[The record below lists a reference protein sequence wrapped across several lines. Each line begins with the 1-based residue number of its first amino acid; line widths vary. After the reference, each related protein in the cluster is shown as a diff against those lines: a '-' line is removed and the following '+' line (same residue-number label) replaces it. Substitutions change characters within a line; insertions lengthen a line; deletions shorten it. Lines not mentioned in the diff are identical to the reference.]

1 MAEKKQRVSKSQSSL
16 PNIPPPEMG
25 VGKNTAIESPAL
37 QPMPPKTGADLFIV
51 DNSDENWKVVNYLR
65 EWASISHQF
74 DIATGY
80 FEIGAL
86 LAMDGEWQ
94 KLDKIRILMGD
105 EVSKRTKET
114 LVKGI
119 QEKLDASL
127 EKAKD
132 EDDFLSGVPGIVE
145 AIRSHKIETMIY
157 RKKKFH
163 AKAYIT
169 HSKFAVVGSSA
180 LVGSSNFT
188 YPGLYQNI
196 ELNVQLRREVEELQ
210 DWYERHW
217 QEAEEVSPEILQTIE
232 RHTQEYT
239 PFDVYTRAIAA
250 FFERHEI
257 SVGEWER
264 STSAIYPILSQYQK
278 EGYHRL
284 MDISRRYR
292 GALLCDG
299 VGLGK
304 TFIGLMGI
312 ERLLHERKRVAL
324 FVPKQ
329 AREDVWEKKL
339 ENYLPKA

>member
-1 MAEKKQRVSKSQSSL
+1 MTDKKKRVSKSQPSL
-16 PNIPPPEMG
+16 PNVPPPEIG
-25 VGKNTAIESPAL
+25 GGKKTSPESSAL
-37 QPMPPKTGADLFIV
+37 QPIHPKTGADLFIV
-51 DNSDENWKVVNYLR
+51 DNGDDTWKVVNYLR
-65 EWASISHQF
+65 EWAGISSQF

-86 LAMDGEWQ
+86 LALEGDWQ

-105 EVSKRTKET
+105 EVSKRTKDVF
-114 LVKGI
+114 VKGI
-119 QEKLDASL
+119 QEKLDESL

-132 EDDFLSGVPGIVE
+132 ENDFLGGVPGIVE
-145 AIRSHKIETMIY
+145 AIRSKKIETMVY

-169 HSKFAVVGSSA
+169 HSKLAVVGSSA

-239 PFDVYTRAIAA
+239 PFDVYTRAMAA
-250 FFERHEI
+250 FFESHEVT
-257 SVGEWER
+257 VGEWER

-284 MDISRRYR
+284 MDIARRYR

-304 TFIGLMGI
+304 TFIGLMVI
-312 ERLLHERKRVAL
+312 ERLLYERKKIAL
-324 FVPKQ
+324 FVPKA
-329 AREDVWEKKL
+329 ARDDVWEKKL
-339 ENYLPKA
+339 LRKSVV